1 MCGPY
6 QVYPF
11 WFLDKLDV
19 LQEPAKTT
27 TTKKKPKS
35 KEAQE
40 LVIIYQELEN
50 YKTY

>member
-27 TTKKKPKS
+27 TTKKPKS